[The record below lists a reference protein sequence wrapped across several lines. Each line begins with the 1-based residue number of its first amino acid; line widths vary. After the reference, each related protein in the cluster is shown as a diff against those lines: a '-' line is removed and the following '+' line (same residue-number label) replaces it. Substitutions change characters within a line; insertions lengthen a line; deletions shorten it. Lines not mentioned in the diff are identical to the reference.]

1 MPGFG
6 KNDLSRHGR
15 RRAPLPP
22 ELRRVNVNAAGI
34 DIGAG
39 QHYVAVPEGRD
50 PQGRAVRQFGCFTDD
65 LCALAD
71 WLSQCGIETV
81 AMESTGVYWIPLFEL
96 LAERGFDV
104 KLVDPRRLKNVP
116 GRKSDVLDCQWI
128 QQLHTFGLLSGAFR
142 PEDQI
147 CVLRSYLRQ
156 RAMLVRYASDHIRH
170 MQKALEQ
177 MNVKLTQVVT
187 DVTGVTGMG
196 IIRAILGGERDPKRL
211 AALRDERCKNTEE
224 TIARALEGN
233 WRSEHLFELR
243 QAVELV
249 AFYEKQLAACDKQI
263 EAHLRRFEDK
273 SGGQALAVSRKPK
286 SRRGDPGFDARLH
299 LLRLTGVDLTAIDG
313 IEAHTALKVVSEI
326 GVDMSRWPNEKCFAS
341 WLGLSPGS
349 KITGGKLL
357 SGRTKPCANRAAT
370 ALRLAAWSL
379 HRSRS
384 ALGAYYRRMKAR
396 LGPAKAITATAHKLA
411 RLIYRM
417 LRFGT
422 TYVDRGQE
430 HYELRYRDRILRNLS
445 RRARELGYEL
455 VKSDELSLAP
465 A

>member
-1 MPGFG
+1 
-6 KNDLSRHGR
+6 
-15 RRAPLPP
+15 
-22 ELRRVNVNAAGI
+22 
-34 DIGAG
+34 
-39 QHYVAVPEGRD
+39 
-50 PQGRAVRQFGCFTDD
+50 
-65 LCALAD
+65 
-71 WLSQCGIETV
+71 
-81 AMESTGVYWIPLFEL
+81 
-96 LAERGFDV
+96 
-104 KLVDPRRLKNVP
+104 
-116 GRKSDVLDCQWI
+116 
-128 QQLHTFGLLSGAFR
+128 
-142 PEDQI
+142 
-147 CVLRSYLRQ
+147 
-156 RAMLVRYASDHIRH
+156 
-170 MQKALEQ
+170 
-177 MNVKLTQVVT
+177 
-187 DVTGVTGMG
+187 MG
-196 IIRAILGGERDPKRL
+196 IIRAILGGERDAKRL

-249 AFYEKQLAACDKQI
+249 DFYEKQLAACDKQI

-273 SGGQALAVSRKPK
+273 SGGQALPVSRKPK

-299 LLRLTGVDLTAIDG
+299 LLRLTGVDLTTIDG

-326 GVDMSRWPNEKCFAS
+326 GVDMSRWSNEKCFAS

-349 KITGGKLL
+349 KITGGKPL
-357 SGRTKPCANRAAT
+357 SGRTKPSANRAAA

-379 HRSRS
+379 HRNRS

-430 HYELRYRDRILRNLS
+430 YYELRYRDRILRNLS
-445 RRARELGYEL
+445 RRARELGYKL
-455 VKSDELSLAP
+455 VKSDELSLVP